1 MKAGP
6 PSYRG
11 PLPGPLGVAR
21 RKLLLAAWLGRP
33 APQTI
38 RLDGFDILFEKG
50 LRDPRP
56 ALGFSLVQFLVAGL
70 DVRPGERLLDLD
82 TGSGWVALA
91 ATRVGAE
98 VVGVDHDEAAARCVR
113 RSFLIA
119 GYGEPDVRIGRGLEP
134 VRDEQFDVIAWVPP
148 TLPGAA
154 RTGAG
159 HRLVLDDRSRVTE
172 VLNAARTMLR
182 RGGRLV
188 LPFPDRDATPWL
200 HEAFVAAGLRFATT
214 RYAEAPVLG
223 PVRLYRAWVAKCEPA
238 GEVPG
243 GAALSGAGWVLKD
256 R

>member
-1 MKAGP
+1 MSGP
-6 PSYRG
+6 PRYRR
-11 PLPGPLGVAR
+11 PLPGPLGAAR

-38 RLDGFDILFEKG
+38 SLDGFDILFEKG

-56 ALGFSLVQFLVAGL
+56 AMGFSLVQFLVEGL
-70 DVRPGERLLDLD
+70 DVRSGERLLDLD
-82 TGSGWVALA
+82 AGAGLVSLA
-91 ATRVGAE
+91 ATRVGAAI
-98 VVGVDHDEAAARCVR
+98 VAVDHDVAAARCVR

-119 GYGEPDVRIGRGLEP
+119 GYGEPDVRLGQGLEP
-134 VRDEQFDVIAWVPP
+134 VRDETFDVIAWVPP
-148 TLPGAA
+148 TLPGPP

-172 VLNAARTMLR
+172 VLNAARSMLR

-188 LPFPDRDATPWL
+188 FPFPDRDATPWL
-200 HEAFVAAGLRFATT
+200 HDALAAAGLRFATT

-223 PVRLYRAWVAKCEPA
+223 PVRLYRAWVAKDGPP

-243 GAALSGAGWVLKD
+243 GEALAGAGWVLKD

>member
-1 MKAGP
+1 MGGP
-6 PSYRG
+6 PSYRR
-11 PLPGPLGVAR
+11 PLPGLLGSAR

-33 APQTI
+33 VPHTI
-38 RLDGFDILFEKG
+38 NVDGFELLFEEG

-56 ALGFSLVQFLVAGL
+56 ALGFSLVRFLVAGM

-82 TGSGWVALA
+82 TGAGWVALA
-91 ATRVGAE
+91 ATRAGAE
-98 VVGVDHDEAAARCVR
+98 VVAVDHDDAAARCVR

-119 GYGEPDVRIGRGLEP
+119 GYGEPDVRIGPGLEP
-134 VRDEQFDVIAWVPP
+134 VRDEQFDVVAWVPP
-148 TLPGAA
+148 TLPGAN

-172 VLNAARTMLR
+172 VLNAAGSMLR

-200 HEAFVAAGLRFATT
+200 HNALTAAGLRFATT

-223 PVRLYRAWVAKCEPA
+223 PVRLYRAWVAKDGPP
-238 GEVPG
+238 GEVSG
-243 GAALSGAGWVLKD
+243 GEALSGAGWVLKD